1 MEKADLQ
8 RSRTRAVSELLAM
21 LADAPGRHAGWV
33 RRGNVRPAG
42 HACGQRSGHG
52 PRTRSS
58 RGWEQQIPRYPF
70 ACAPLPVLAPRPGT
84 AWGHPPV
91 RSITPGNTVSP
102 HGLEARI
109 SPAELGDR

>member
-1 MEKADLQ
+1 VETYLLGLA
-8 RSRTRAVSELLAM
+8 RRAMMQATI
-21 LADAPGRHAGWV
+21 PPV
-33 RRGNVRPAG
+33 R
-42 HACGQRSGHG
+42 
-52 PRTRSS
+52 
-58 RGWEQQIPRYPF
+58 IPRYPF